1 MLWRVRCCSPRC
13 LEDLILLQYGLRS
26 SGERNYD
33 NRGLVSQTV
42 MKIVQLEKKTS
53 LFTLHLYLIKIKL
66 DVMVQ

>member
-1 MLWRVRCCSPRC
+1 MYYSHECEVKEKNYSQL
-13 LEDLILLQYGLRS
+13 GS
-26 SGERNYD
+26 SNHLNY